1 MATFL
6 GELSLKAHTTLRPFA
21 VYIIKLLH
29 LHGQNVDIIY
39 LIVSASIILNV
50 LIL

>member
-6 GELSLKAHTTLRPFA
+6 GELSLKAHTTLRPF
-21 VYIIKLLH
+21 VYIYILKLH
-29 LHGQNVDIIY
+29 LHGKNVDIIY
-39 LIVSASIILNV
+39 LIVSASIILNF